1 MNNADAPRSLE
12 LWLESRRVG
21 ELREQGNLWV
31 LAYDQTWRKDGFDL
45 SPALPRSAGEIVDG
59 GSQRPVQ
66 WFFDN
71 LLPEEGGRRLIASD
85 AGIDAA
91 DAFGLLQRFGPESAG
106 ALTLLRPGQ
115 QLPGPALQP
124 LTDAEL
130 STRIRALPRQP
141 LTHDAPKRM
150 SLAGAQHKLAVVLD
164 EGRLWEPVGTAAS
177 THILKPDHEH
187 VDDYPHSAVNAWF
200 CMQLAAACGLPV
212 PQVAVRRVPEP
223 VYLVRRFD
231 RLGDGLQAQRRY
243 ALDGCQ
249 LLSLDRVYK
258 YQQATSGN
266 LRALERISRMP
277 AATRIALLRWQLFNF
292 LIGNSDAHL
301 KNLSFLR
308 GANGWELAPHYDL
321 LSTSVYKAPD
331 WGLEELVFPMGNA
344 RRYASIRRNDVAA
357 FGDSIG
363 VPPKLALRH
372 LDELAIAIRR
382 ESHAVLQTYEQ
393 GATHAVDA
401 GEARLLRQIV
411 FGPVTDALK
420 TVALSL

>member
-1 MNNADAPRSLE
+1 MSIAGAPRSLE
-12 LWLESRRVG
+12 LWLEDRRVG
-21 ELREQGNLWV
+21 ELREQGNLWALV
-31 LAYDQTWRKDGFDL
+31 YDPVWRSEGFDL
-45 SPALPRSAGEIVDG
+45 SPALPRSAEEIVDG

-115 QLPGPALQP
+115 QLPPPALQP
-124 LTDAEL
+124 LTDADL
-130 STRIRALPRQP
+130 SARIRALPRQP
-141 LTHDAPKRM
+141 LIHGAPKRM

-164 EGRLWEPVGTAAS
+164 AGQLWEPVGRAAS
-177 THILKPDHEH
+177 THILKPDHEA
-187 VDDYPHSAVNAWF
+187 VDDYPHSAINEWF
-200 CMQLAAACGLPV
+200 CMQLAAACRLPV
-212 PQVAVRRVPEP
+212 PQVVVRRVPEP
-223 VYLVRRFD
+223 VYIVRRFD
-231 RLGDGLQAQRRY
+231 RRGDGLQARRGY

-249 LLSLDRVYK
+249 LLSLDRLYK
-258 YQQATSGN
+258 YQQATSDS

-277 AATRIALLRWQLFNF
+277 AATRIALLRWQVFNF
-292 LIGNSDAHL
+292 FIGNSDAHL

-331 WGLEELVFPMGNA
+331 WGLDELVFPMGT
-344 RRYASIRRNDVAA
+344 IRRCADIGRDDVAA
-357 FGDSIG
+357 FGHSIG
-363 VPPKLALRH
+363 VPAKLTLRH
-372 LDELAIAIRR
+372 LDELATAIRR
-382 ESHAVLQTYEQ
+382 ESHAVLQSYEQ
-393 GATHAVDA
+393 GATHAVDP

-411 FGPVTDALK
+411 FGPMEDALRR
-420 TVALSL
+420 VG